1 MQQIHA
7 AGIDIQK
14 ISKRHPLL
22 SQLRLLCIAHATAQD
37 NSIEFKTPDGKLLRD
52 YSSNG
57 TLLKELK
64 TKRLREIQKA
74 ALAAFGVASD
84 SDDD

>member
-1 MQQIHA
+1 MA
-7 AGIDIQK
+7 YYGSGSTTKSGTDK
-14 ISKRHPLL
+14 INVAVLVLGK
-22 SQLRLLCIAHATAQD
+22 
-37 NSIEFKTPDGKLLRD
+37 DGKLLRD